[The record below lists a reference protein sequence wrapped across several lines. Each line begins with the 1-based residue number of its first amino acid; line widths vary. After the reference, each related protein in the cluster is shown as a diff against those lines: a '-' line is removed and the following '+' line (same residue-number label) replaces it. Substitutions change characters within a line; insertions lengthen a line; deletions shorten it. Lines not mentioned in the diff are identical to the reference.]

1 MSDAVAWLLGLALA
15 SVPVE
20 RAKNPPGWEESPEL
34 RAQRYE
40 HIAADLAAVAYD
52 PRERPAY
59 DGPQARARTA
69 ALMLGVAIMESGLAR
84 DVDLGPC
91 FRGSNGT
98 GPRCDRGR
106 AFCLMQ
112 VHADGPGRTTREGW
126 TGEELTSDRRKC
138 FRAALHLIRAS
149 FHSAAG
155 ADPTHRLDA
164 YAGGSIAA
172 HGAGAA
178 RLAFG
183 EGLFVRAWRKA
194 PRDSDV
200 LGVEP

>member
-1 MSDAVAWLLGLALA
+1 MSADAAAWLLGLALA
-15 SVPVE
+15 SVPIE
-20 RAKNPPGWEESPEL
+20 KAKNPPGWDESAEE
-34 RAQRYE
+34 RTRRYE
-40 HIAADLAAVAYD
+40 SIAADLAAVVYD
-52 PRERPAY
+52 PSERPAY

-91 FRGSNGT
+91 YRGLSGT

-106 AFCLMQ
+106 AFCVMQ
-112 VHADGPGRTTREGW
+112 VHADGVGRTTREGW
-126 TGEELTSDRRKC
+126 TGEELFADRRKC

-149 FHSAAG
+149 FHHAAG
-155 ADPTHRLDA
+155 ADQTHRLDA

-183 EGLFVRAWRKA
+183 EGLFVRGARKA
-194 PRDSDV
+194 PR
-200 LGVEP
+200 E